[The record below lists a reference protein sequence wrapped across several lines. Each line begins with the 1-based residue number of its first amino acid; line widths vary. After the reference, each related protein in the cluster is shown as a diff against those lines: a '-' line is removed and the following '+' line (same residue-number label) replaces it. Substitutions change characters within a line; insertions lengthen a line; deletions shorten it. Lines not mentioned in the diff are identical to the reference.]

1 MSAAKSGTTSMD
13 RLTRL
18 LALVPYVVSRESVAL
33 DQAAA
38 AFGITEKQLIDDL
51 NLLWCVELRSPDP
64 YCPIDL
70 SYEGG
75 EITVS
80 EAESIARP
88 LRLAADEAGAL
99 LVALRM
105 LADIPDLED
114 RDALTRVIAK
124 LETATGAAGA
134 ASSRV
139 SVQVDTRGDLA
150 ARIREAIGRDRRVH
164 LS

>member
-18 LALVPYVVSRESVAL
+18 LALVPYVVSRESVAV

-38 AFGITEKQLIDDL
+38 AFGVSEKQLIDDL
-51 NLLWCVELRSPDP
+51 NLLWCVELRAPDP

-75 EITVS
+75 EITVA
-80 EAESIARP
+80 EAESFSRP
-88 LRLAADEAGAL
+88 LRLAADEASAL

-114 RDALTRVIAK
+114 RDALSRVIAK
-124 LETATGAAGA
+124 LETAAGA
-134 ASSRV
+134 AAAPSDRL
-139 SVQVDTRGDLA
+139 SVQVDARGDTA
-150 ARIREAIGRDRRVH
+150 
-164 LS
+164 